1 MSLDCLGLLISWW
14 NKPALVHDRGQL
26 CKNRCNQRE
35 GVALSTITQK
45 CSKMSPLWAVTG
57 TTAQKNK
64 LSQVCIAKA
73 ANALHVAKKPLS
85 PYTHLLDRLKWKD
98 PILFLQKPIMDWKKR
113 NEKSFQLESHHT
125 SVGIYFLSRF
135 L

>member
-14 NKPALVHDRGQL
+14 NKPALVHYRGQL

-45 CSKMSPLWAVTG
+45 CLHSGQLPVLRR
-57 TTAQKNK
+57 KNK
-64 LSQVCIAKA
+64 LSQVCITKA

>member
-1 MSLDCLGLLISWW
+1 MSLDCLGLLNI
-14 NKPALVHDRGQL
+14 LVEKACTIGVTYVRTDAIRGKGWPQAQSL
-26 CKNRCNQRE
+26 KR
-35 GVALSTITQK
+35 TQK
-45 CSKMSPLWAVTG
+45 CLHSGQLPVLRR
-57 TTAQKNK
+57 KNK
-64 LSQVCIAKA
+64 LSQVCITKA